1 MAGTTPRATTLV
13 LHPAPPAPASCHTQN
28 ARNPLPEFCEGLSVG
43 KTIIVRVSNEERAD
57 SPDEEYFVA
66 KIKDEATLLE
76 EDGAYIDVPY
86 QKND

>member
-57 SPDEEYFVA
+57 NLDEEYLVA
-66 KIKDEATLLE
+66 NIEEEATLLE
-76 EDGAYIDVPY
+76 EDGTYSAVPY